1 MYGNPIDRT
10 FVMESVSDVK
20 AVIRNFNDCPITK
33 RHILASN
40 IKKAFNEFGM
50 KQPVIVEENNM
61 ILNYLKQDYVIC
73 DEFFTFNPQKKAA
86 KKAAREKE
94 FFMNQVNATLM
105 INETEL
111 DNYVKEYEKDIN
123 KMKSILK
130 KEIPGCKFLEEKA
143 KHSTR
148 TKYGYQMHIYKIK
161 LFELNDDNFKAFA
174 SKSKNKSIQKSD
186 EIVDCVTALIKDTK
200 DRIVTP
206 FLPNGYRRDR
216 NYGIGGYSKFKNGKA
231 YITLDMSDEAAF
243 KVTLYMEI
251 VFKKTKNTNKVEETY
266 KISEIDVDEL
276 KYKTY
281 ENINDVLSKLEPITE
296 SDLSYEQVVNSS
308 SFPDTELTKK
318 IKKLCVR
325 NEGEEI
331 ITNLS
336 DIDIFKIK
344 AKLLKTSPGSVKVV
358 NDNDTTFAV
367 IENQTFTVG
376 KINDKEYV
384 LINDDM
390 KYKKLYIDE
399 VVNIKSIEELK
410 KNMG

>member
-10 FVMESVSDVK
+10 FVMDSVSDVK

-50 KQPVIVEENNM
+50 KQPVLVEENNM

-73 DEFFTFNPQKKAA
+73 GDGEIIK
-86 KKAAREKE
+86 EKY
-94 FFMNQVNATLM
+94 N
-105 INETEL
+105 
-111 DNYVKEYEKDIN
+111 
-123 KMKSILK
+123 
-130 KEIPGCKFLEEKA
+130 
-143 KHSTR
+143 
-148 TKYGYQMHIYKIK
+148 
-161 LFELNDDNFKAFA
+161 
-174 SKSKNKSIQKSD
+174 
-186 EIVDCVTALIKDTK
+186 
-200 DRIVTP
+200 
-206 FLPNGYRRDR
+206 
-216 NYGIGGYSKFKNGKA
+216 
-231 YITLDMSDEAAF
+231 
-243 KVTLYMEI
+243 
-251 VFKKTKNTNKVEETY
+251 
-266 KISEIDVDEL
+266 ISEIDVDEL

-281 ENINDVLSKLEPITE
+281 ENVNDVLSKLEPITE
-296 SDLSYEQVVNSS
+296 SDLSYEQVVNLS

-399 VVNIKSIEELK
+399 ITNIKSIEELK

>member
-50 KQPVIVEENNM
+50 KQPVAVEENNM

-73 DEFFTFNPQKKAA
+73 EN
-86 KKAAREKE
+86 
-94 FFMNQVNATLM
+94 
-105 INETEL
+105 
-111 DNYVKEYEKDIN
+111 EKDI
-123 KMKSILK
+123 
-130 KEIPGCKFLEEKA
+130 KE
-143 KHSTR
+143 
-148 TKYGYQMHIYKIK
+148 KY
-161 LFELNDDNFKAFA
+161 
-174 SKSKNKSIQKSD
+174 
-186 EIVDCVTALIKDTK
+186 T
-200 DRIVTP
+200 
-206 FLPNGYRRDR
+206 
-216 NYGIGGYSKFKNGKA
+216 
-231 YITLDMSDEAAF
+231 
-243 KVTLYMEI
+243 
-251 VFKKTKNTNKVEETY
+251 
-266 KISEIDVDEL
+266 ISEIDVDEL

-281 ENINDVLSKLEPITE
+281 ENVNDVLSKLESITE

-325 NEGEEI
+325 NEREEI

-344 AKLLKTSPGSVKVV
+344 AKLLKTCPSSVKVV

-399 VVNIKSIEELK
+399 ITNIQSIEELK